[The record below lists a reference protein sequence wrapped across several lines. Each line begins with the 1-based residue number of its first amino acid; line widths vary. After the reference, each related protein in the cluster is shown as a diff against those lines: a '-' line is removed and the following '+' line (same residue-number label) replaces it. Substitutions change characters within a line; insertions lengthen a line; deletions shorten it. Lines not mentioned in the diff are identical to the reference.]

1 MIFGEKIQNFMAKT
15 GKEAADRVRTLA
27 GIMNLKS
34 QIATCEEVIR
44 KNYLEIG
51 RMYYEEHCA
60 EADCGGEARAKADAP
75 YQKQLEAIRNAGKG
89 AEDLRRQMELLKK

>member
-1 MIFGEKIQNFMAKT
+1 MDFIEKVGNVISEK
-15 GKEAADRVRTLA
+15 GKEAVDKTRSLA

-51 RMYYEEHCA
+51 KLYYEEHC
-60 EADCGGEARAKADAP
+60 EEENAP
-75 YQKQLEAIRNAGKG
+75 YKKQLDAIRNARKG
-89 AEDLRRQMELLKK
+89 VEDLKEEIELLKN